1 MEHESTY
8 SLPQLEKRRFSNVSR
23 LPVSLRILLASL
35 KKAAGKSIST
45 RNQTHSVREE
55 LSEKGTPV
63 MTTETDDITFDL
75 LALDSELRKN
85 DAYLREGHTAR
96 TLVRKPDLR
105 VVLVVMQA
113 GARMAEHR
121 ADETASVHALSGH
134 VRLRL
139 SEKVVELAAGQL
151 LVIERGLRHD
161 VEAVAESAFLL
172 TLGWRG

>member
-1 MEHESTY
+1 
-8 SLPQLEKRRFSNVSR
+8 
-23 LPVSLRILLASL
+23 
-35 KKAAGKSIST
+35 
-45 RNQTHSVREE
+45 
-55 LSEKGTPV
+55 

-75 LALDSELRKN
+75 LTLDSELRKH

-96 TLVRKPDLR
+96 TLVRKADLR

-113 GARMAEHR
+113 GARMAEHG

-139 SEKVVELAAGQL
+139 AEKVVELAAGRL